1 MRWRRPVHRLRA
13 TGPRKASASRRWGK
27 PESSMVPYAVEPLCL
42 NIDAKSPIQ
51 SRGDRV
57 AAALPLDQCGES
69 EKQRGAEVGDCGRL
83 HSLGFP
89 GTIPT
94 QSLFQ
99 IEVRPSHDRTRFHRR
114 VRHKGLPRLSYDY
127 YKRLSSTALTA

>member
-13 TGPRKASASRRWGK
+13 TSARKSVSEEAVGK
-27 PESSMVPYAVEPLCL
+27 AGVIDGPLCRGAL
-42 NIDAKSPIQ
+42 GVNIAAKSAIQ
-51 SRGDRV
+51 SRGDR
-57 AAALPLDQCGES
+57 AAAAPPLDQCGES
-69 EKQRGAEVGDCGRL
+69 EKQRGAEVGDCGRV

-99 IEVRPSHDRTRFHRR
+99 IEVRPSHDRTRFHWR

-127 YKRLSSTALTA
+127 